1 MVLCYSV
8 ILGYVVYNV
17 VNQISSCLSNDL
29 KFLILIESRR
39 IVFECYQQKGLSYYF
54 PLMFFL
60 KILFLYMVPL
70 FAANFKR
77 EKIFVFD
84 FFGILS
90 LPEIPLQS
98 IFYSIVFFIRALV
111 YQFDS

>member
-54 PLMFFL
+54 PLMFF
-60 KILFLYMVPL
+60 
-70 FAANFKR
+70 
-77 EKIFVFD
+77 
-84 FFGILS
+84 FF
-90 LPEIPLQS
+90 
-98 IFYSIVFFIRALV
+98 
-111 YQFDS
+111 